1 MYHQTKGVVISN
13 TKYAET
19 SIICKVYTENFGLQ
33 TYIINGV
40 RKNKGKSIYYQP
52 LSLLDLTVYHKEKS
66 NLQRVKE
73 AKPFYQ
79 YQSLPYAVEK
89 SSIAFF
95 MAEVLQKC
103 LREEEE
109 NIPLFNFI
117 WQSLIALDTQ
127 ELDAQFHLHFL
138 LQLSSFLG
146 FYPNTLDG
154 KEGYFDMINGTFVL
168 SKPTH
173 KHYFEETEP
182 LLMLL
187 NGNSVLKKNKRFL
200 LEKLIEYYRLHIEG
214 FSNLKTLPVLE
225 TIFN

>member
-1 MYHQTKGVVISN
+1 MYHQTKGIIISK

-19 SIICKVYTENFGLQ
+19 SIICKIYTENFGLQ

-40 RKNKGKSIYYQP
+40 RKKKGKSIYYQP
-52 LSLLDLTVYHKEKS
+52 LSLLELTVYHKEK
-66 NLQRVKE
+66 NTLQRIKE

-79 YQSLPYAVEK
+79 YDSLPYMVEK

-109 NIPLFNFI
+109 NIPLFNFL
-117 WQSLIALDTQ
+117 WQSLIALDK
-127 ELDAQFHLHFL
+127 EKIDPQFHLHFL
-138 LQLSSFLG
+138 VQLSSFLG
-146 FYPNTLDG
+146 FYPNIV
-154 KEGYFDMINGTFVL
+154 EGESLYFDMMNGTFVNQ
-168 SKPTH
+168 KPEH
-173 KHYFEETEP
+173 KHYFNDTEP
-182 LLMLL
+182 LLQLL
-187 NGNSVLKKNKRFL
+187 NGHSVPKNNKRFL

-214 FSNLKTLPVLE
+214 FSNLKTLAVLE

>member
-1 MYHQTKGVVISN
+1 MYHQTKGIVISN
-13 TKYAET
+13 TKYGET
-19 SIICKVYTENFGLQ
+19 SIVCKVYTENFGLQ

-40 RKNKGKSIYYQP
+40 RKKKGKSIYYQP

-66 NLQRVKE
+66 TLQRVKE

-79 YQSLPYAVEK
+79 YQSLPYAIEK

-127 ELDAQFHLHFL
+127 ELDSQFHLHFL

-146 FYPNTLDG
+146 FYPNTIDG
-154 KEGYFDMINGTFVL
+154 NEGYFDMINGTFVN
-168 SKPTH
+168 SIPTH
-173 KHYFEETEP
+173 KHYFEDTEP
-182 LLMLL
+182 LLTLL
-187 NGNSVLKKNKRFL
+187 NGHSVLKKNKRFL